1 MGSATLNLTFK
12 VIGPIAPAD
21 FSTGAEGA
29 TSLNTAYGLSE
40 VTDAHSTTSLVSSEP
55 VVILGN
61 LYMVLTYYDAQ

>member
-21 FSTGAEGA
+21 FSTGAEA
-29 TSLNTAYGLSE
+29 STALNSAYSDI
-40 VTDAHSTTSLVSSEP
+40 TDAHSTTSLVSSEP

-61 LYMVLTYYDAQ
+61 LYMVLTYYDTQ